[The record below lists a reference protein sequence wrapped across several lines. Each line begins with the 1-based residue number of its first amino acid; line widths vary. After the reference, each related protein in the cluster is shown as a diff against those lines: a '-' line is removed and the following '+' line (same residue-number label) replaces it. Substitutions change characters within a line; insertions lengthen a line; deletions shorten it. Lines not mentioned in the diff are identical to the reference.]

1 MDYRS
6 ATASRTPALRQR
18 PSTEVHRALIAGLL
32 TLPND
37 TPWSQRRRALRPSI
51 ARPSEEFPMG
61 ALAASSNP
69 HPSSLVAALGEPL
82 PRAGNNYSPRDFT
95 RQKMITPQFGGPFMK
110 STALAACVVTLL
122 SIVPALSQN
131 APPGNPT
138 NTGFM
143 AQQPGDRLASR
154 LVGLN
159 IQNTADENIGEIYD
173 IILTDAGAVKAY
185 IVSVG
190 GFLGMG
196 TRYVAIDPKAVA
208 LARQDEKNW
217 KATMNANKDQL
228 KAAPEYKYESEWR
241 KR

>member
-1 MDYRS
+1 
-6 ATASRTPALRQR
+6 
-18 PSTEVHRALIAGLL
+18 
-32 TLPND
+32 
-37 TPWSQRRRALRPSI
+37 
-51 ARPSEEFPMG
+51 
-61 ALAASSNP
+61 
-69 HPSSLVAALGEPL
+69 
-82 PRAGNNYSPRDFT
+82 
-95 RQKMITPQFGGPFMK
+95 MK
-110 STALAACVVTLL
+110 STVLAACVGTLL
-122 SIVPALSQN
+122 AIAPALAHN

-143 AQQPGDRLASR
+143 AQQPRDRLASR

-196 TRYVAIDPKAVA
+196 TRYVAIDPKAVT

>member
-1 MDYRS
+1 MEHG
-6 ATASRTPALRQR
+6 TSRLILGSVVLLGPFSLGFHCGQS
-18 PSTEVHRALIAGLL
+18 STECGHVRRHVAFCRTRALAKR
-32 TLPND
+32 
-37 TPWSQRRRALRPSI
+37 S
-51 ARPSEEFPMG
+51 
-61 ALAASSNP
+61 
-69 HPSSLVAALGEPL
+69 
-82 PRAGNNYSPRDFT
+82 
-95 RQKMITPQFGGPFMK
+95 
-110 STALAACVVTLL
+110 
-122 SIVPALSQN
+122 
-131 APPGNPT
+131 PGNPT

-159 IQNTADENIGEIYD
+159 IQNAGNENIGEIYD

-196 TRYVAIDPKAVA
+196 TRYVAIDPKAVT
-208 LARQDEKNW
+208 LTRQDEKTW

-228 KAAPEYKYESEWR
+228 RAAPEYKYESEWR

>member
-1 MDYRS
+1 
-6 ATASRTPALRQR
+6 
-18 PSTEVHRALIAGLL
+18 
-32 TLPND
+32 
-37 TPWSQRRRALRPSI
+37 
-51 ARPSEEFPMG
+51 
-61 ALAASSNP
+61 
-69 HPSSLVAALGEPL
+69 
-82 PRAGNNYSPRDFT
+82 
-95 RQKMITPQFGGPFMK
+95 MK
-110 STALAACVVTLL
+110 STALAACIGMLVV
-122 SIVPALSQN
+122 IAPALAQN

-159 IQNTADENIGEIYD
+159 IQNTANENIGEIYD
-173 IILTDAGAVKAY
+173 IVLTDAGAVKAY

-196 TRYVAIDPKAVA
+196 TRYVAIDPKAVT

-228 KAAPEYKYESEWR
+228 RAAPEYKYESEWR